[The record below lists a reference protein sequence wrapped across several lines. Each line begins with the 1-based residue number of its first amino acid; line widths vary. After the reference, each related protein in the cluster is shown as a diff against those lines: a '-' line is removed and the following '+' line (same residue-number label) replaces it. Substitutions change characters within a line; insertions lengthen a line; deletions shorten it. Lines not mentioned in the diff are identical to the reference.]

1 MDHMAEVWAGTTD
14 TTANMN
20 KFGMEMEG
28 KGIWVCYCTDHVL
41 HLTCKLC
48 YDDTQTGRSVAGTI
62 GAEFALSVKIAR
74 DLVSFFGRSPQA
86 TEKLKRTQRAL
97 DDESIPKVVVK
108 DVETRWWSK
117 AWQR

>member
-1 MDHMAEVWAGTTD
+1 MKLFACDSALEARLVSG
-14 TTANMN
+14 
-20 KFGMEMEG
+20 FL
-28 KGIWVCYCTDHVL
+28 IWH
-41 HLTCKLC
+41 K
-48 YDDTQTGRSVAGTI
+48 TGRSVAGTI